1 MAFDVNVNG
10 TARGVKGALPPLPAD
25 APAGIVAAMASS
37 APPMPRISPLFI
49 LIALVGGLGCGI
61 AVSSFAPASVE
72 SWVYVPDIL
81 GTLWLRALQMTIVPL
96 VAALLVTGIVTAV
109 AAASAGRIAGWSI
122 GFFLTVL
129 WGGAIMA
136 AVVTPLL
143 LQSFPIPAEAAA
155 ALTGSLTQSA
165 DTGTVPSIADI
176 IKQMVPTNPI
186 FAAANDAFLPMIVFV
201 VIFALAIT
209 RLAEPQR
216 ALLSGFFAALGNA
229 MLIVI
234 GWVLMLAPIGVAAL
248 AFVVAARVGVEAIG
262 VFLHYILI
270 VSAVGAIVWAA
281 GYPIALIGG
290 KRRLGDFARAV
301 LPAQAVAISTQSSL
315 ASLPAMLRGAKTLGV
330 RETTADVTLP
340 LAVALFRSTGPAMNL
355 AVAIYVAWLTGTEL
369 TPLALF
375 FGVVVASTTTLGSV
389 SLPGSISFISAIAP
403 ICFAMGVPIE
413 PLVLLLAVEQLP
425 DIVRTLGNVT
435 NDVAAVATVDA
446 RAGSETEEVTVH

>member
-1 MAFDVNVNG
+1 
-10 TARGVKGALPPLPAD
+10 
-25 APAGIVAAMASS
+25 
-37 APPMPRISPLFI
+37 MPRISPLFI
-49 LIALVGGLGCGI
+49 LIALVAGLGSGV
-61 AVSSFAPASVE
+61 AVSSLAPANVE
-72 SWVYVPDIL
+72 GWVYLPDIL

-122 GFFLTVL
+122 GFFFTML

-136 AVVTPLL
+136 ALVTPLL
-143 LQSFPIPAEAAA
+143 LETFPIPADAAA
-155 ALTGSLTQSA
+155 ALTRSLTTSA

-176 IKQMVPTNPI
+176 VKQMVPTNAVN
-186 FAAANDAFLPMIVFV
+186 AAANDAFLPMIVFLV
-201 VIFALAIT
+201 VFALAIT
-209 RLAEPQR
+209 RLGDGQR
-216 ALLSGFFAALGNA
+216 QMLAGFFEALGNA
-229 MLIVI
+229 MLVVI
-234 GWVLMLAPIGVAAL
+234 GWVLMLAPIGVFAL
-248 AFVVAARVGVEAIG
+248 AFVVAARTGADAIG

-281 GYPIALIGG
+281 GYPIAVFGG
-290 KRRLGDFARAV
+290 KRRLMDFVRAV

-315 ASLPAMLRGAKTLGV
+315 ASLPAMLRGAKMLGV

-413 PLVLLLAVEQLP
+413 PLVLLLAVEQIP
-425 DIVRTLGNVT
+425 DIIRTLGNVT
-435 NDVAAVATVDA
+435 NDTAAVATVDA
-446 RAGSETEEVTVH
+446 RAGSDPTPNAVH

>member
-1 MAFDVNVNG
+1 MPV
-10 TARGVKGALPPLPAD
+10 T
-25 APAGIVAAMASS
+25 GIVTRMASS
-37 APPMPRISPLFI
+37 TPSMPRISPIAI
-49 LIALVGGLGCGI
+49 LIALIAGLGGGI
-61 AVSSFAPASVE
+61 AVSSLAPANVE
-72 SWVYVPDIL
+72 GWVYLPDIL

-122 GFFLTVL
+122 GFFFTVL
-129 WGGAIMA
+129 WGGATMA
-136 AVVTPLL
+136 AIVTPLL
-143 LQSFPIPAEAAA
+143 LETFPIPAEAAA
-155 ALTGSLTQSA
+155 ALTRSLTASA

-176 IKQMVPTNPI
+176 VKQMVPTNAVN
-186 FAAANDAFLPMIVFV
+186 AAANDAFLPMIVFIV
-201 VIFALAIT
+201 VFALAIT
-209 RLAEPQR
+209 RLADGQR
-216 ALLSGFFAALGNA
+216 QMLAGFFEALGNA
-229 MLIVI
+229 MLVVI
-234 GWVLMLAPIGVAAL
+234 GWVLMLAPVGVFAL
-248 AFVVAARVGVEAIG
+248 AFVVAARTGADAIG

-281 GYPIALIGG
+281 GYPIAVFGG
-290 KRRLGDFARAV
+290 KRRLMDFVRAV

-315 ASLPAMLRGAKTLGV
+315 ASLPAMLRGAKMLGV

-446 RAGSETEEVTVH
+446 RAGSDAPQNTVH